1 MPPPFN
7 TSRNSPRRLP
17 IFTYTTLL
25 IHAPA
30 STTLAQSPLPI
41 PTAPQL
47 AWHDTEFY
55 LFFHFG
61 PNTFTNMEWGHGTE
75 PEDVF
80 HPTDL
85 DCDQWGRVAKQAGAC
100 GIVITAK
107 HHDGFCLWPSRY
119 STHTVRESK
128 WRNGK
133 GDVLRELSAACPA
146 PRTEIRPVPQPL

>member
-1 MPPPFN
+1 M
-7 TSRNSPRRLP
+7 RRS
-17 IFTYTTLL
+17 IYTVLL
-25 IHAPA
+25 IHIFVSRAL
-30 STTLAQSPLPI
+30 TQSPLPI

-55 LFFHFG
+55 LFFHSG

-85 DCDQWGRVAKQAGAC
+85 DCDQWCRVAKQAGAR

-133 GDVLRELSAACPA
+133 GDMLRELSAACPA